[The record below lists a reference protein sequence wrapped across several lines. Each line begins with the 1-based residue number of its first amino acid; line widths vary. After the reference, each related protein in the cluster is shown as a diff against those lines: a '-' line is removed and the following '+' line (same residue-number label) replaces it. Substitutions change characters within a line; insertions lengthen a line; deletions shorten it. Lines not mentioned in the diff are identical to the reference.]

1 MVPKKKNEIV
11 DSKVAIWGS
20 TGQKIRKI
28 RERKGI
34 IAPKL
39 AEQCKTTKTAISY
52 YENGLRQVSDDK
64 RKAIADALGVSD
76 HALKDHQLHDEVDI
90 LFTFFEMEERGYLK
104 PVVTEE
110 SVGVQ
115 IANPLLHDALLL
127 WNEKY
132 QQKLNGTL
140 SQEEYDEWKD
150 SFTPER
156 AVPPEKITFQTVR
169 SGSHSEE
176 IRSLQMLRQ
185 TMEYDIGRVEHFIE
199 SDDVMGICSMFK
211 VLKLNL
217 LNWLDQEIK
226 KLIEKNQE

>member
-1 MVPKKKNEIV
+1 M
-11 DSKVAIWGS
+11 
-20 TGQKIRKI
+20 
-28 RERKGI
+28 
-34 IAPKL
+34 
-39 AEQCKTTKTAISY
+39 
-52 YENGLRQVSDDK
+52 
-64 RKAIADALGVSD
+64 
-76 HALKDHQLHDEVDI
+76 KDHQLHDEADI

-150 SFTPER
+150 SFTPDQ

-169 SGSHSEE
+169 TGSHSEE

-211 VLKLNL
+211 VLKLSL